1 MAPTF
6 STISLALPLHM
17 GTVNC
22 YLFRTEN
29 GFVLVDTG
37 GVNVRKELLLAL
49 EKEGC
54 QPGHLELIILT
65 HGDFDHTGNA
75 AYLAKKFGSKIAM
88 HAGDL
93 GMVERGDMFANRKK
107 PVFLIK
113 WLMPLFARFGRSER
127 FTPDLVYDK
136 DTDLMENGM
145 DARIISIPG
154 HSQGSIGI
162 LTSAGN
168 FFCGDL
174 FENTKAP
181 GLNSIMDDINQA
193 RSSVQK
199 LASMPI
205 AMVYPGH
212 GSPFYFSSLSP
223 EKVV

>member
-1 MAPTF
+1 MASTF

-37 GVNVRKELLLAL
+37 GVNVRKELLAAL

-54 QPGHLELIILT
+54 KPGLLDLILLT

-75 AYLAKKFGSKIAM
+75 VYVAKKFGSKIAM

-113 WLMPLFARFGRSER
+113 WLMPLFARFGSSDR
-127 FTPDLVYDK
+127 FTPDLVYEK
-136 DTDLMENGM
+136 DADLIEYGM

-154 HSQGSIGI
+154 HSQGSIGM
-162 LTSAGN
+162 LTSTGDL
-168 FFCGDL
+168 FCGDL
-174 FENTKAP
+174 FENTKTP
-181 GLNSIMDDINQA
+181 GLNSIMDDIKEA
-193 RSSVQK
+193 RSSLKK
-199 LASMPI
+199 LATMPV

-212 GSPFYFSSLSP
+212 GRPFPFSSLSP